1 MKKVI
6 PVVALLT
13 LAPSFAYAGEV
24 PESHPPVIKTVYVD
38 RIVTNTVYVDR
49 PVTNTVYVDRVTAR
63 TTEVPVIK
71 VIKIEVPVYETQ
83 TVTSDPKT
91 IRAMMK
97 VTHDRYLALLAMY
110 RALKAHK

>member
-49 PVTNTVYVDRVTAR
+49 AVAHTV
-63 TTEVPVIK
+63 EVPVTKIVK
-71 VIKIEVPVYETQ
+71 VEVPVYETM
-83 TVTSDPKT
+83 TVTSDTKT